1 MFALSACVADQFLSA
16 FPLQMARYL
25 IRTEAFNRSDI
36 RSHHGNHHIAG
47 NEHVRKPKCLE
58 IFIGVKN
65 STDRFLVVVFV
76 DLSGRHV
83 CFSRQV
89 S

>member
-1 MFALSACVADQFLSA
+1 
-16 FPLQMARYL
+16 MAMYL
-25 IRTEAFNRSDI
+25 IRTAMSSRSDI
-36 RSHHGNHHIAG
+36 RSHHHSHHVAD
-47 NEHVRKPKCLE
+47 NQHVKKLKCLE
-58 IFIGVKN
+58 VLMRVKN
-65 STDRFLVVVFV
+65 RTDSLLVIVFV